1 MDKLLLVSCVAI
13 AGAGAASWQHH
24 QAHDLRRQSAGLRA
38 QVVRNEQM
46 TWQLQSQNDAARRS
60 VEASEAVVFDLQ
72 TQVAAAANLLNA
84 SATDKTAASAT
95 RWDDDA
101 PFVRLSKAH
110 LTSLSVGV
118 IANDGSSGSHLPEPA
133 GTLLGLSSE
142 ELSAVNGAIGDL
154 CGRYLALELARAP
167 QAPKYERSREGVERV
182 FAIPRLETEGAELK
196 RAFTE
201 ALVGAIGQARTDLL
215 LHYGR
220 DVFWRQLAGFG
231 ENAKTVALT
240 PRLDGQGREQVKVY
254 VNFEGPQNGAYFFTL
269 SSADEPNAPLARALW
284 ERAQAAAK

>member
-1 MDKLLLVSCVAI
+1 MNKLFLVSCLAL
-13 AGAGAASWQHH
+13 AGTGAASWQHH
-24 QAHDLRRQSAGLRA
+24 QAHALRWQSASLRA
-38 QVVRNEQM
+38 QVVQNEQM
-46 TWQLQSQNDAARRS
+46 ASGLQAQNDAARRS
-60 VEASEAVVFDLQ
+60 VEASEAAVFDLQ
-72 TQVAAAANLLNA
+72 TRVAAAAKLLNA
-84 SATDKTAASAT
+84 SATDKSAASAML
-95 RWDDDA
+95 WDDNV

-118 IANDGSSGSHLPEPA
+118 IANDGSHGSHLPEPA
-133 GTLLGLSSE
+133 GTLLGLSPV

-154 CGRYLALELARAP
+154 CGRYLALELAHAP
-167 QAPKYERSREGVERV
+167 MTPKYERSRESVERV
-182 FAIPRLETEGAELK
+182 FAIPRLAAEGAELK

-231 ENAKTVALT
+231 ENTKTVALT

-254 VNFEGPQNGAYFFTL
+254 VNFEGPQNGAYSFTL
-269 SSADEPNAPLARALW
+269 SSKEDPNAPLARALW
-284 ERAQAAAK
+284 ERARAAE